1 METIRIRG
9 ARQHNL
15 KNIDVDIPRNKF
27 VVITGVSGSG
37 KSSLAFDT
45 LYAEGRRRYIE
56 SLSAYARQFL
66 DQRAKP
72 DVDLIEG
79 LSPAIAIEQRNSS
92 SSPRSTVGTATEIAD
107 FLRVLYARVGTPFC
121 LECQR
126 PIVRHSV
133 PQIVDQILNL
143 SEGSRVQVLAPI
155 QLKQA
160 VNFSGVLRELRSAGF
175 VRARVDGVIVDLN
188 ENIPQPRKSVVAL
201 EVVVDRLIVK
211 SGIAR
216 RLADSLETA
225 FRHGH
230 DVTKLLVG
238 DSDEWLFTQ
247 QLICPACG
255 FAYPELTPAFF
266 SPNSPAGA
274 CSECDGLGVHAAKK
288 TTKKKKIVSS
298 EDEKPETAAT
308 VCAACQGTKL
318 KRESRGVRIQD
329 RDLTQVLALSVAE
342 AHAFFQTVSFA
353 KQQEMIAGPLLQ
365 EIRTRFQ
372 FLLDVGLDYLTL
384 ARPTA
389 TLSGGEA
396 QRIRLATQIGSGL
409 SGVLYVLDEPS
420 IGLHPRDTARLLRAL
435 FALRDRG
442 NSVVV
447 VEHDRETM
455 LAADYVIDLGP
466 GAGEHGGELLAA
478 GTPEE
483 MMDAPLSITGAYLRG
498 AQTLPTLKRRRAV
511 KSWLNVSQVALHNL
525 NNVSVSIPLGVFTCV
540 SGVSGSGKSTLVM
553 DVLAPALAQLL
564 KAPPLPKGGLPSA
577 KGGTRENFSVG
588 IPGRFSGWK
597 QLDKIICVDQAA
609 IGRTAHS
616 NPATYIG
623 LFNPLRE
630 LFAQTQEARVRGYGP
645 ERFSFN
651 VKGGRCEACEGN
663 GVVAVEMHFLPDL
676 QVTCEVCRGA
686 RYNRET
692 LEVQFRGRNIA
703 QILDLTVSQALAVL
717 GDMPAIRPRLE
728 TLRDVGLDYLRLG
741 QPAPTLSGGEAQRLK
756 LAKELSRRTSGHT
769 LYILDE
775 PTTGLHFADIERLL
789 QVLNLLV
796 DAGNSVLVIE
806 HNLDVIQTADYLIEL
821 GPEGGAQGGQI
832 VAVGTPE
839 EVARV
844 EQSHTGRFLR
854 ALLSDEETTVSPG
867 VQPIF
872 TALRSNDSSGVSR
885 K

>member
-1 METIRIRG
+1 MDFISIRG

-15 KNIDVDIPRNKF
+15 QNIDVDIPRNKF

-79 LSPAIAIEQRNSS
+79 LSPAIAIEQRSSS
-92 SSPRSTVGTATEIAD
+92 SSPRSTVGTVTEIAD
-107 FLRVLYARVGTPFC
+107 FLRVLFARLGTPHC

-126 PIVRHSV
+126 PLVRHSV
-133 PQIVDQILNL
+133 PQIVDQML
-143 SEGSRVQVLAPI
+143 SLPEGNRVQVLAPI

-160 VNFSGVLRELRSAGF
+160 TNLSGVLRELRGAGF
-175 VRARVDGVIVDLN
+175 VRARINGVIVDLN
-188 ENIPQPRKSVVAL
+188 EPISQPPKAVVAL

-211 SGIAR
+211 SGIGH

-230 DVTKLLVG
+230 DVVKLLVG
-238 DSDEWLFTQ
+238 DTTELLFTQ
-247 QLICPACG
+247 QLICPSCG
-255 FAYPELTPAFF
+255 FTYPELTPAFF

-274 CSECDGLGVHAAKK
+274 CPECDGLGVQPEKK
-288 TTKKKKIVSS
+288 TTRKKKTALR
-298 EDEKPETAAT
+298 EDEEQETAT
-308 VCAACQGTKL
+308 IVCAACQGTKL
-318 KRESRGVRIQD
+318 RRESRGVRIQG
-329 RDLTQVLALSVAE
+329 RDVTQVLALSIAE
-342 AHAFFQTVSFA
+342 AHEFFQGVSFTE
-353 KQQEMIAGPLLQ
+353 QQTQIAAPLLQ
-365 EIRTRFQ
+365 EIHSRFQ
-372 FLLDVGLDYLTL
+372 FLLDVGLDYLSL

-396 QRIRLATQIGSGL
+396 QRIRLATQIGAGL

-420 IGLHPRDTARLLRAL
+420 IGLHSRDTERLLSAL
-435 FALRDRG
+435 LALRDQG

-447 VEHDRETM
+447 VEHDRDTM

-478 GTPEE
+478 GTLQEV
-483 MMDAPLSITGAYLRG
+483 MDAPLSITGAYLCGKR
-498 AQTLPTLKRRRAV
+498 TLAPPKRRRAV
-511 KSWLNVSQVALHNL
+511 KSWLDASQISLHNL
-525 NNVSVSIPLGVFTCV
+525 NNVSVAIPLNVLTCV

-553 DVLAPALAQLL
+553 DVLAPLLVRLLNGRERMTGSDVQL
-564 KAPPLPKGGLPSA
+564 
-577 KGGTRENFSVG
+577 
-588 IPGRFSGWK
+588 SGWE
-597 QLDKIICVDQAA
+597 QLDKVICVDQAA

-630 LFAQTQEARVRGYGP
+630 LFAQTQEARVRGYGA

-651 VKGGRCEACEGN
+651 VKGGRCEACEGD

-676 QVTCEVCRGA
+676 QVTCEVCYGA

-703 QILDLTVSQALAVL
+703 QMLDLTVSQALEVL
-717 GDMPAIRPRLE
+717 GDIPAIRPRLE

-789 QVLNLLV
+789 HVLNLLV
-796 DAGNSVLVIE
+796 AAGNSVLVIE
-806 HNLDVIQTADYLIEL
+806 HNLDVIKTADYVIDL

-832 VAVGTPE
+832 VAVGAPE
-839 EVARV
+839 QVARV
-844 EQSHTGRFLR
+844 EESHTGRFLR
-854 ALLSDEETTVSPG
+854 AMV
-867 VQPIF
+867 
-872 TALRSNDSSGVSR
+872 NDL
-885 K
+885 